1 MVWDY
6 LVLAFRSIKHK
17 STRSYLTIVGILI
30 GVAAIVAL
38 VSMTQGLSESVAAEF
53 EAAGTDTISV
63 MSGAGMQG
71 MMGGGTLDQDLVSDV
86 ESVRGVRTV
95 EYFLMDMVEVEFR
108 GETATTFVWGSSPG
122 LLDEIPQFDIV
133 EGRPLR
139 EMDSGNAVIGDTVYP
154 EVFDSVVNMRDNLV
168 IKEENYRVVGR
179 LDRIGSPSDDQ
190 SVVITLDDAQDLF
203 GKEDEI
209 SMMYVLV
216 ESGFDVSEVAQDIE
230 DTLSD
235 ELDDDEFA
243 VETME
248 QLLEAVNNILAMV
261 QALFVGVAS
270 IALLVGGVGI
280 MNTMYTSVL
289 EKTREIGIMKSVGAR
304 KSNVLTVFMFESGL
318 LGLAG
323 GVLGVTLGLS
333 IAKGVEYVV
342 QQYFALDMLRVSL
355 SPVLI
360 IGALTFSFLLGTIS
374 GILPAKRA
382 ANMNP
387 VDALRDE

>member
-38 VSMTQGLSESVAAEF
+38 ISMTQGLSESVAAEF

-122 LLDEIPQFDIV
+122 LLDEIPQFNIV

-289 EKTREIGIMKSVGAR
+289 EKTREIGIMKAVGAR
-304 KSNVLTVFMFESGL
+304 NSNVLTVFMFESGL

>member
-38 VSMTQGLSESVAAEF
+38 ISMTQGLSESVAAEF

-289 EKTREIGIMKSVGAR
+289 EKTREIGIMKAVGAR
-304 KSNVLTVFMFESGL
+304 NSNVLTVFMFESGL